1 MAYFEDMKIGDVRE
15 FGSYTFTAENIIR
28 FAKKYDPQPFHLSE
42 EAGKKSLFGGLC
54 ASGWHTGAACMRKIV
69 DFNKAQYE
77 AALARGE
84 KPPRSGPSP
93 GFKNLKWLKPVFAGD
108 TVTYSSEITELRES
122 ATRPEWGIMF
132 AKIYGVNQ
140 KGERVYEF
148 DSSAFIPRTPK
159 SAAS

>member
-1 MAYFEDMKIGDVRE
+1 MPYFEDMKVGDVRE
-15 FGSYTFTAENIIR
+15 FGTYQFTAENIIR

-42 EAGKKSLFGGLC
+42 EGGKNSLVGGLC
-54 ASGWHTGAACMRKIV
+54 ASGWHTGAACMRMIV
-69 DFNKAQYE
+69 DFNKRQIQE
-77 AALARGE
+77 AIARGE
-84 KPPRSGPSP
+84 KPVASGPSP

-108 TVTYSSEITELRES
+108 TVTYSSEMVELRES

-148 DSSAFIPRTPK
+148 DSSAFVPRPPK
-159 SAAS
+159 A

>member
-1 MAYFEDMKIGDVRE
+1 MTYFEDMKVGDVRE

-69 DFNKAQYE
+69 DFNKAQYQ

-84 KPPRSGPSP
+84 KPVASGPSP
-93 GFKNLKWLKPVFAGD
+93 GFKNLKWLKPVYAGD

-132 AKIYGVNQ
+132 AKIIGVNQ
-140 KGERVYEF
+140 HGERVYEF
-148 DSSAFIPRTPK
+148 DSSAFIPRRPK
-159 SAAS
+159 G

>member
-1 MAYFEDMKIGDVRE
+1 MAYFEDMKVGDTRV
-15 FGSYTFTAENIIR
+15 FGDYHFTAENIIR

-77 AALARGE
+77 AAVARGE
-84 KPPRSGPSP
+84 KPLPGGPSP
-93 GFKNLKWLKPVFAGD
+93 GFKNLKWLKPVYAGD
-108 TVTYSSEITELRES
+108 TLTFSSVIVELRES
-122 ATRPEWGIMF
+122 ATRPQWGIMF
-132 AKIYGVNQ
+132 AKISGVNQ

-148 DSSAFIPRTPK
+148 DSSAFIPRKPK
-159 SAAS
+159 

>member
-1 MAYFEDMKIGDVRE
+1 VSYFEDMKVGDKRV
-15 FGSYTFTAENIIR
+15 FGDYAFTAENIIR

-42 EAGKKSLFGGLC
+42 EGGKNSLFGGLC

-77 AALARGE
+77 AAVARGE
-84 KPPRSGPSP
+84 KPLPGGPSP

-108 TVTYSSEITELRES
+108 IVTYSSEIVELRES
-122 ATRPEWGIMF
+122 ATRQQWGIMF
-132 AKIYGVNQ
+132 AKITGVNQ

-148 DSSAFIPRTPK
+148 DSSAFIPRRPE
-159 SAAS
+159 

>member
-1 MAYFEDMKIGDVRE
+1 MSYFEDMKVGDKRV
-15 FGSYTFTAENIIR
+15 FGDYTFTAENIIR

-42 EAGKKSLFGGLC
+42 EGGKNSLFGGLC

-69 DFNKAQYE
+69 DYNKAAYE
-77 AALARGE
+77 NAIARGE

-93 GFKNLKWLKPVFAGD
+93 GFKNLKWLKPVYAGD
-108 TVTYSSEITELRES
+108 TITYSSEIVGLRES

-132 AKIYGVNQ
+132 GKIIGVNQ

-148 DSSAFIPRTPK
+148 DSSAFVPRKPK
-159 SAAS
+159 A

>member
-15 FGSYTFTAENIIR
+15 FGSYLFTKENIIR
-28 FAKKYDPQPFHLSE
+28 FAQKYDPQPFHLDE
-42 EAGKKSLFGGLC
+42 EAAKKSLFGALC

-77 AALARGE
+77 AAIARGE
-84 KPPRSGPSP
+84 KPLPGGPSP

-122 ATRPEWGIMF
+122 ATRPQWGIMF
-132 AKIYGVNQ
+132 AKIIGVNQ
-140 KGERVYEF
+140 NGERVYEF
-148 DSSAFIPRTPK
+148 DSSAFIPRKPK
-159 SAAS
+159 

>member
-1 MAYFEDMKIGDVRE
+1 MPYFEDMKVGDVRE
-15 FGSYTFTAENIIR
+15 FGSYAFTAENIIH
-28 FAKKYDPQPFHLSE
+28 FAKRYDPQPFHLSE

-84 KPPRSGPSP
+84 KPVPSGPSP
-93 GFKNLKWLKPVFAGD
+93 GFKNLKWLKPVYAGD
-108 TVTYSSEITELRES
+108 TVTYTSEIVDLRES

-132 AKIYGVNQ
+132 AKIVGTNQ

-148 DSSAFIPRTPK
+148 DSSAFIPRKPK
-159 SAAS
+159 

>member
-15 FGSYTFTAENIIR
+15 FGSYRFTKENIID
-28 FAKKYDPQPFHLSE
+28 FARKYDPQPFHIDE
-42 EAGKKSLFGGLC
+42 EAAKKSLFGGLC

-77 AALARGE
+77 AAIARGE
-84 KPPRSGPSP
+84 KPLPGGPSP

-122 ATRPEWGIMF
+122 ATRPQWGIMF
-132 AKIYGVNQ
+132 AKIIGVNQ

-148 DSSAFIPRTPK
+148 DSSAFIPRRPK
-159 SAAS
+159 

>member
-1 MAYFEDMKIGDVRE
+1 MAYFEDMKVGDVRE
-15 FGSYTFTAENIIR
+15 FGSYIFTAENIIS

-69 DFNKAQYE
+69 DFNKRQLE
-77 AALARGE
+77 EALARGE
-84 KPPRSGPSP
+84 KPIASGPSP
-93 GFKNLKWLKPVFAGD
+93 GFKNLKWLKPVYVGD
-108 TVTYSSEITELRES
+108 TVTYTSEIVELRES

-132 AKIYGVNQ
+132 AKIVGVNQ

-148 DSSAFIPRTPK
+148 DSSAFMPRKPK
-159 SAAS
+159 AAS

>member
-15 FGSYTFTAENIIR
+15 FGSYLFTKENIVR
-28 FAKKYDPQPFHLSE
+28 FAQKYDPQPFHLDE
-42 EAGKKSLFGGLC
+42 EAAKKSLFGGLC

-77 AALARGE
+77 AAIAHGE
-84 KPPRSGPSP
+84 KPLPGGPSP

-122 ATRPEWGIMF
+122 ATRPQWGIMF
-132 AKIYGVNQ
+132 AKIIGVNQ
-140 KGERVYEF
+140 NGERVYEF
-148 DSSAFIPRTPK
+148 DSSAFIPRRPK
-159 SAAS
+159 

>member
-15 FGSYTFTAENIIR
+15 FGSYHFTKENIVR
-28 FAKKYDPQPFHLSE
+28 FAQKYDPQPFHIDE
-42 EAGKKSLFGGLC
+42 EAAKKSLFGGLC

-77 AALARGE
+77 AAIARGE
-84 KPPRSGPSP
+84 KPLPGGPSP

-122 ATRPEWGIMF
+122 ATRPQWGIMF
-132 AKIYGVNQ
+132 AKIIGVNQ

-148 DSSAFIPRTPK
+148 DSSAFIPRRPK
-159 SAAS
+159 